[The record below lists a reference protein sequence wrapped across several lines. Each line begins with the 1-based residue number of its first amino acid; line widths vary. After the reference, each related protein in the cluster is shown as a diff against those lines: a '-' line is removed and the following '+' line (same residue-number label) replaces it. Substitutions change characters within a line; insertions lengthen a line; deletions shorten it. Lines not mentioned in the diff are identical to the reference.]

1 MAPTPPVSR
10 TPCIL
15 HTRAQGGPLT
25 AETSSGEDRGDWE
38 AGLSAEDGGAALCGY
53 QRHLKK
59 TAQLSFCHFGFSE
72 SSATLICQQPP
83 PSVRCGAIFVICV

>member
-10 TPCIL
+10 KPCIL

-59 TAQLSFCHFGFSE
+59 TAQLSFNYFGFSE
-72 SSATLICQQPP
+72 SSAPPIC
-83 PSVRCGAIFVICV
+83 